1 MQINKITI
9 KNFKNIEEN
18 SFPLHSRF
26 TAIIGV
32 NGKGKSTILHALR
45 IACGA
50 FFLGIPVSEV
60 HRRHIWTSEKRVKNK
75 GMQLIPENTV
85 MIEAEGSFSGENDPI
100 TWRRQIL
107 ENANSTTSNRDD
119 VGHIKRIAEEK
130 YISIVKQ
137 ENDKI
142 SLPVICF
149 FGTSRAHGAGR
160 NRITRTG
167 RQIFK
172 DGYKDWDELKL
183 STFKYDS
190 WLATYD
196 ILEKNGKEYSS
207 TKKIF
212 FETLIKANKY
222 IREIEFSGQQLW
234 LRVEVEGT
242 ISDLLPIEL
251 HSDGI
256 RFFTEM
262 VAELAYRC
270 IVLNG
275 YLDYNAIKESRGI
288 VMIDELDLH
297 LHPNWQRHVV
307 NDLKEAFPNIQFVA
321 TTHSSFI
328 VQSLT
333 KKEIINLDGKGLESD
348 PLRYGIEDVS
358 EGEMYVTDVAR
369 SEPFKERVEVTTKYY
384 QLIADNNGKSQEEIE
399 SLRQQL
405 NEMEERFSED
415 PVFVAQLRLER
426 KAKKL

>member
-9 KNFKNIEEN
+9 QNFRNIEEETT
-18 SFPLHSRF
+18 FELHPRF

-45 IACGA
+45 VACGA
-50 FFLGIPVSEV
+50 FFFINPDVKKWHIRPDEIRLKSLEKHLTPQKPVKV
-60 HRRHIWTSEKRVKNK
+60 
-75 GMQLIPENTV
+75 
-85 MIEAEGSFSGENDPI
+85 EAEGLFPEESNPI
-100 TWRRQIL
+100 IWRRQIL
-107 ENANSTTSNRDD
+107 ENTSSTTSKRDD
-119 VGHIKRIAEEK
+119 VGNIRRIAEEK
-130 YISIVKQ
+130 YQSITKQ
-137 ENDKI
+137 GNDKV
-142 SLPVICF
+142 SLPVIGF

-160 NRITRTG
+160 NRVPRTG

-172 DGYKDWDELKL
+172 DGYKDWYELK
-183 STFKYDS
+183 STTFQFNG
-190 WLATYD
+190 WLGSYD
-196 ILEKNGKEYSS
+196 ILEKHGKEYSN
-207 TKKIF
+207 TKKAF
-212 FETLIKANKY
+212 FETLKKANRY
-222 IREIEFSGQQLW
+222 IRNVEFIGQELW
-234 LRVEVEGT
+234 LQVEVEGT
-242 ISDLLPIEL
+242 LSDFLPISY

-256 RFFTEM
+256 RFFTQM

-275 YLDYNAIKESRGI
+275 YLDYAAITESRGI

-307 NDLKEAFPNIQFVA
+307 NDLKEAFPNLQFVA

-358 EGEMYVTDVAR
+358 EGEMYVSDVAR
-369 SEPFKERVEVTTKYY
+369 SEPFKERVEVATKYY

-426 KAKKL
+426 KAKKI